1 MSSTPLSTRSSPNSS
16 ANLQLMKAHFVYPV
30 HQVSAGYNIVLARDI
45 AIALRPSIPRSP
57 KFEPTPLPTS
67 VSPRMPA
74 TWATRL
80 KTTSS
85 AWLTPQTFPTTIKHN
100 PRPQATAT
108 PRLIP
113 HPYSPHS
120 RLPSTPHVS
129 VWSTWTPTLLAV
141 LQTQQ
146 PRRTEVPTTGDTPQ
160 EGPEIELFIEP
171 CQLQGSTG
179 HQEPSRRNNPAHSQR
194 RQDLSPTVA

>member
-1 MSSTPLSTRSSPNSS
+1 
-16 ANLQLMKAHFVYPV
+16 MKAHFVYPV

-85 AWLTPQTFPTTIKHN
+85 AWLTPQTFPTTVKHN
-100 PRPQATAT
+100 PLPQATAT

-129 VWSTWTPTLLAV
+129 IWSTWTPTLLAV

-179 HQEPSRRNNPAHSQR
+179 HQEPFRRNNLAHSQR